1 MKTYVLAIALLVS
14 PLCLLAQQ
22 DQTIQDKDI
31 NVVEFN
37 QLKYPPLAQAARIEG
52 VAVIRVKLD
61 SNGKVTDTE
70 VISGNPLLVLASV
83 DSAKKWVFE
92 PNAQKAAVLVFDFR
106 IEGVCGNNN
115 VSQMFFRR
123 PNIASIIGCLPMA
136 QPQQS
141 TSSRN

>member
-70 VISGNPLLVLASV
+70 VISGKSTFG
-83 DSAKKWVFE
+83 S
-92 PNAQKAAVLVFDFR
+92 R
-106 IEGVCGNNN
+106 
-115 VSQMFFRR
+115 VS
-123 PNIASIIGCLPMA
+123 
-136 QPQQS
+136 
-141 TSSRN
+141 